1 MSTKEDF
8 SFVLNEEEY
17 SLSTKT
23 EKENIIIESK
33 KKEDNVPFG
42 YQLISDLE
50 KLKKENKIFE
60 ICVSN
65 DEVKSVLDYIAS
77 KKENI
82 EAELENETMKITFNF
97 EVLSLKRKIE
107 LNLKEKIYSEK
118 GMIKYL
124 KNKSN
129 LFQKE
134 NKQLKDQLKDQFKDI
149 IISNNLSFEET
160 KINSVSSLIKNE
172 KEYNLIKSGIKDL
185 NNKKVELKLLYKAS
199 KDGDSPEIF
208 HSKCDGKGPT
218 ITIFK
223 TKNNYIFGGYTD
235 VSWDSESKNRPGKNT
250 FLFSFNNMKI
260 YPGVNGGSIFCHK
273 NVGPRFSYALGAD
286 KDFLKEEQN
295 NQTEYQNMKK
305 NWENFE
311 KEYELTGEKIYYLT
325 EIEVFHLEFKN

>member
-1 MSTKEDF
+1 M
-8 SFVLNEEEY
+8 NEEEY
-17 SLSTKT
+17 SLSTKA

-42 YQLISDLE
+42 YQLISNLE

-97 EVLSLKRKIE
+97 EVLSLKKKIE
-107 LNLKEKIYSEK
+107 LHLKGKIISDME
-118 GMIKYL
+118 MIKYFNYL
-124 KNKSN
+124 KNENN
-129 LFQKE
+129 LLQKK
-134 NKQLKDQLKDQFKDI
+134 NKQLNDQFKDI

-172 KEYNLIKSGIKDL
+172 KEFNLIKSGIKDL

-235 VSWDSESKNRPGKNT
+235 VSWDSESKESKNRPGKNT

-295 NQTEYQNMKK
+295 NQTEYQNVKK
-305 NWENFE
+305 HWENFE